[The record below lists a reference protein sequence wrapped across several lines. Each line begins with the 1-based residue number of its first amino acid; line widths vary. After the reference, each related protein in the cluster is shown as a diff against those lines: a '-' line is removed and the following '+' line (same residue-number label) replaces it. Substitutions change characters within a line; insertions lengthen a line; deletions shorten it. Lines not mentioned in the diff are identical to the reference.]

1 MTVNQGRYDRNLE
14 RLGAWSGLVWTI
26 ITAGAFLGSGL
37 VPPRSPS
44 MAPVD
49 FAAFVTDHKYPILL
63 GMLALFIGGYTFLIT
78 WSITLAYQVKKYA
91 NPSRLAFCVSAAVGV
106 NGAIIGMLVGIF
118 GSAMAYRVDAIDPA
132 TTQMLY
138 DMILFL
144 FLSTWPPFVLWTFV
158 VGFAILSSENRQ
170 TMFPRWTGYLS
181 LWAGA
186 LEVVGA
192 FLVFFYEGPFSYS
205 GLVAFW
211 VPGVSFFAWVFVMSI
226 VQVRGWSRVQDGPT
240 GAAVAEAPGLEQAY
254 ERERI

>member
-1 MTVNQGRYDRNLE
+1 MTVNQGSYDRKLE
-14 RLGAWSGLVWTI
+14 YLGAWSGLVWAV
-26 ITAGAFLGSGL
+26 ITAAAFLGSGL

-44 MAPVD
+44 MTPMD
-49 FAAFVTDHKYPILL
+49 LAAFVTDHKYPILI
-63 GMLALFIGGYTFLIT
+63 GMLALFIGGYTFLIS

-91 NPSRLAFCVSAAVGV
+91 NPSRVTFYVSAAVGV
-106 NGAIIGMLVGIF
+106 NGGIIGMIAGIV
-118 GSAMAYRVDAIDPA
+118 GSAMAYRVGIVDPA

-138 DMILFL
+138 DIILFL
-144 FLSTWPPFVLWTFV
+144 FLSTWPPFVLWTFL

-192 FLVFFYEGPFSYS
+192 FLMFFYEGPFSYS

-211 VPGVSFFAWVFVMSI
+211 VPAVSFFSWVFVMAI
-226 VQVRGWSRVQDGPT
+226 VQVRGWSRVQNGPSDT
-240 GAAVAEAPGLEQAY
+240 AVAEAPVLDQAY